1 PRVGAR
7 WLPADG
13 IGPAHPP
20 HHPGLTQWEETML
33 NLLTSLDHLLT
44 VLLPFVAVALFVLF
58 TVLNVVK
65 QRRERERREAAMLA
79 AQAQAR
85 SNPAQNEARGFMGI
99 QARINVPL

>member
-1 PRVGAR
+1 
-7 WLPADG
+7 
-13 IGPAHPP
+13 
-20 HHPGLTQWEETML
+20 ML